1 MDKKKTIIVI
11 TAGVL
16 VAIIVAL
23 VLFLT
28 VFRKDAYRILKVFEY
43 SGKASVTRQDIGN
56 IEPYNNMV
64 LESGDTVALDEGK
77 LVLLAD
83 EDKYIHLEEGTELVL
98 NATGSSDTS
107 KTTIELKSGA
117 ITNDIQNKLSEG
129 SSYEVNTP
137 NSTMSVR
144 GTIFRVEV
152 YEENGIKYTRVSV
165 FEGKVASRL
174 IYKNGD
180 VADNEVTIEKGKE
193 VLIYEDDNTVDY
205 VSPPRDID
213 YSDLPE
219 SVIELLDKA
228 LSDGRDLDIARDELE
243 KYLNSIV
250 TVTFVYDGKVFG
262 TQTIERGG
270 KAVEPTL
277 TPAASG
283 SWDWD
288 FSKKVNKDT
297 TIEWK

>member
-43 SGKASVTRQDIGN
+43 SGKASVTRKDIGN

-270 KAVEPTL
+270 RAVEPTL